1 MSPATRFCALGLLLG
16 LGALAGCA
24 IPGRGTLGP
33 APQAPQAAALA
44 QAHAEYGR
52 VAYVTIPAHTQ
63 PMAYRGPLASAIQAA
78 EARKPDVIF
87 DVVAAVPQ
95 VGTPLDQITAAKRLG
110 PDAEEVA
117 RSIRQ
122 DGVPEARITLGAAIQ
137 AGIKGE
143 EIRIYVR

>member
-1 MSPATRFCALGLLLG
+1 MSQTVARLCLLAV

-44 QAHAEYGR
+44 RAHAEYGR
-52 VAYVTIPAHTQ
+52 VAYVTIPANT
-63 PMAYRGPLASAIQAA
+63 PPEAYLGPLASAIGAA

-95 VGTPLDQITAAKRLG
+95 QGTPLDQITAAKRLT
-110 PDAEEVA
+110 PQAEEVA
-117 RSIRQ
+117 RAIHK
-122 DGVPEARITLGAAIQ
+122 DGVPEGRITLGAAIE
-137 AGIKGE
+137 AGITSE
-143 EIRIYVR
+143 ETRVYVR